1 MEAWKIADEFLARII
16 SLVDTGFGAIE
27 GEVFGLTAIMIAL
40 TFGLLGLKF
49 VLAGEEAKSI
59 LVQFFFKVFFIGFM
73 VWIIKAWPTLYQQ
86 IGEYFQALGGVA
98 GGVDAASDMLTK
110 PSRVMQSMDLATAPI
125 TRRIDEL
132 NSGLGVVTNSGK
144 IFSLEVAQFFIQAA
158 FFLSYANLFFTVV
171 EFHAI
176 ALAAWPFLAFSVFKG
191 STFLAERPIGF
202 MFAVGAKLMVLTM
215 LLGFSLNYFDDAL
228 LPADPTINQALTS
241 AMMAFLITVFA
252 IMVPAVAAALISGGP
267 MLSAAVPM
275 MMTAGT
281 ALAMTGA
288 VQSMKAAATSAPVRA
303 VGSATATAASRAAGS
318 FNQSF
323 GAGGAAHTAMSA
335 IRGGGASA
343 AAATPA
349 AAGAAQRGSGAAASM
364 RAASTARRPQ
374 GGGQRGDFLQR
385 VRNAI
390 PPGTDG
396 HASGNAPRLSDEM

>member
-1 MEAWKIADEFLARII
+1 MMGAWAIADEFLARII
-16 SLVDTGFGAIE
+16 GLVDTGFGAIQ
-27 GEVFGLTAIMIAL
+27 GEVFGLTTIMIAI
-40 TFGLLGLKF
+40 TFGLLGFKF
-49 VLAGEEAKSI
+49 VLAGEEAKSV

-73 VWIIKAWPTLYQQ
+73 VWIIKAWPTLYQH
-86 IGEYFQALGGVA
+86 IGEYFQAMGGLA
-98 GGVDAASDMLTK
+98 GGVEAASDMLTK
-110 PSRVMQSMDLATAPI
+110 PSRVMASMDLATAPI

-132 NSGLGVVTNSGK
+132 NSGLGVITNSGK
-144 IFSLEVAQFFIQAA
+144 AFSLEVAQFFIQAA

-215 LLGFSLNYFDDAL
+215 LLGFSLNYFDSTL
-228 LPADPTINQALTS
+228 LPADPTINQAMTS

-275 MMTAGT
+275 MMAAGT
-281 ALAMTGA
+281 AMAMTGA
-288 VQSMKAAATSAPVRA
+288 VQSMKAAATSAPARA
-303 VGSATATAASRAAGS
+303 VGSATATAASRAAGAVGKA
-318 FNQSF
+318 FTP
-323 GAGGAAHTAMSA
+323 AASTAASA
-335 IRGGGASA
+335 TRSAASA
-343 AAATPA
+343 ASG
-349 AAGAAQRGSGAAASM
+349 AAGAPAQRGAGAAASI
-364 RAASTARRPQ
+364 RSASTARRPQ

-390 PPGTDG
+390 PTGTDG
-396 HASGNAPRLSDEM
+396 HASGNAPRLSDEI